1 MPLFNLV
8 LNIPQEYKTIVNKY
22 IEILSIA
29 IIYIILTET
38 ESGSKSSVLDQIIY
52 ISLGY
57 TFHYLIV
64 KKLVRV
70 T

>member
-38 ESGSKSSVLDQIIY
+38 ESGSKSSV
-52 ISLGY
+52 
-57 TFHYLIV
+57 FEN
-64 KKLVRV
+64 V
-70 T
+70 TIMLS